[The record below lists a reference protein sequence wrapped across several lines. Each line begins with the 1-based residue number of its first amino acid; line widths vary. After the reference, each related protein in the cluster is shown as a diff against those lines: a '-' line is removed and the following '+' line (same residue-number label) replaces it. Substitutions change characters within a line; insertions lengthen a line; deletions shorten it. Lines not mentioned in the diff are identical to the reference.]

1 MQECRGGGKKI
12 SDERSFLSFCVLTSF
27 NKDNNASISGEK
39 KKCNEAFR
47 GVHFLRIRKKIKV
60 KSRLRSRSVRS
71 RPRIQ
76 RSLML
81 VVNRRKPHTD

>member
-1 MQECRGGGKKI
+1 MLA
-12 SDERSFLSFCVLTSF
+12 F
-27 NKDNNASISGEK
+27 SGEK

-47 GVHFLRIRKKIKV
+47 GVHFLRIRQKIKV
-60 KSRLRSRSVRS
+60 KS

>member
-1 MQECRGGGKKI
+1 MLT
-12 SDERSFLSFCVLTSF
+12 FLVKRT
-27 NKDNNASISGEK
+27 
-39 KKCNEAFR
+39 KCNEAFR
-47 GVHFLRIRKKIKV
+47 GVYFLRIRKKVKV

-81 VVNRRKPHTD
+81 LENRRKLTLISPSLSAE

>member
-1 MQECRGGGKKI
+1 MQECRGGGKKYHMK
-12 SDERSFLSFCVLTSF
+12 EVLSFCVLTSF
-27 NKDNNASISGEK
+27 NKDNNASFSGEK

>member
-1 MQECRGGGKKI
+1 MLA
-12 SDERSFLSFCVLTSF
+12 FLV
-27 NKDNNASISGEK
+27 KK

-81 VVNRRKPHTD
+81 VVNSRKPHTD

>member
-1 MQECRGGGKKI
+1 MLA
-12 SDERSFLSFCVLTSF
+12 FLV
-27 NKDNNASISGEK
+27 KK

-60 KSRLRSRSVRS
+60 KSRLRSRSVHS

-76 RSLML
+76 RSLKL
-81 VVNRRKPHTD
+81 VVNRCKPHTD

>member
-1 MQECRGGGKKI
+1 MVEKKYQMK
-12 SDERSFLSFCVLTSF
+12 EVFSFYVLTSF
-27 NKDNNASISGEK
+27 NKDNNANFSGEK
-39 KKCNEAFR
+39 KNCDEAFR
-47 GVHFLRIRKKIKV
+47 GVHSLRIRKKIKV

-76 RSLML
+76 KSLML